1 MRERREEPSGG
12 VIALHLSLTR
22 LLAGVVLAAAVALAA
37 RRAHALSSSGA
48 VAAIGIGTTAVA
60 AGWSWAILLLVYFVS
75 SAGLTHFRASVKA
88 ARTDAVIAKGGPRDA
103 AQVVANGFV
112 FAVAAALSLITGW
125 EGWRVLG
132 AGAIA
137 AAAAD
142 TWATEIGTLAGHAP
156 RSILNWRP
164 VPTGTSGGVSAAGL
178 AAAVAGSAFIALVT
192 VALGWPSQ
200 ASSAAVVGGL
210 AGSTIDSL
218 FGATVQQRRWC
229 DRCHSA
235 TERQTHRCG
244 DRTRIVGGVSWM
256 NNDMVN
262 ATSTLAGALLGL
274 LTVR

>member
-48 VAAIGIGTTAVA
+48 AAAIGIGTAAVA

-75 SAGLTHFRASVKA
+75 SAGLTRFRASVKA

-125 EGWRVLG
+125 EGWRALG

-178 AAAVAGSAFIALVT
+178 AAAVAGSAFIALAT

-229 DRCHSA
+229 DRCHSP
-235 TERQTHRCG
+235 TERVTHRCG

-256 NNDMVN
+256 ENDMVN